1 MKIKKLTLF
10 NFRQFV
16 GEQTI
21 DFSTDE
27 EKNVT
32 VLVGDNTSGKTTL
45 IRAFEWILYDNN
57 YFVDKTLLNQ
67 NVADNMTAGE
77 VQEVYGIIWLEH
89 NGMEYEILRRQS
101 YICIGNGKVRGG
113 HSEPEISYMQPDGQ
127 TKTPIKSDFQY
138 NIEKILPCDLSSYF
152 FFGGE
157 RLAEITEKG
166 DIAASVKGLM
176 GLDVLYN
183 AVVHLKNVIN
193 KLKKGLDLSKGEE
206 VGKLQ
211 AQLEAKGG
219 EVQELQREIKNVEEQ
234 LNYYRNEKEKYAAL
248 LKANENAAED
258 QSRRERLEHAIQDLK
273 ERIDRTEDEYVSIF
287 SRDAFAF
294 FGMPLLREAAKILDD
309 ARDEVESVPDMT
321 STSID
326 FLLERGYCICGKK
339 IEKDSPL
346 EASLLKERAKQ
357 PPEAIGSLVRRF
369 KEQAMEYMEVGEQYE
384 EKVQLKYRDIKD
396 LKEELGR
403 SIDDK
408 EILDERLKGRMDIA
422 HLEMEY
428 KKSEIRIHEFEDKMG
443 ELREQIGACKRES
456 SAIETKLNQYILNDN
471 KNEKI
476 LLQID
481 YAAAVQE
488 WVQKAYDEK
497 EKIIRERLEEKVNE
511 NFQKIY
517 HGSRKIMI
525 DEKYRVKY
533 FDVTTDESDG
543 LKAVKNLAFVS
554 GLVDLAKE
562 ALELNGTVDVGP
574 LYYPLVMDG
583 PFSNIDAKHIEN
595 ISKILPE
602 AAEQVIIALME
613 KDWER
618 ASLIMAP
625 YVGKTYEVVK
635 DRERNGKEI
644 ETISHVKEV

>member
-1 MKIKKLTLF
+1 MKIKRLTLF

-16 GEQTI
+16 GEQSI
-21 DFSTDE
+21 EFSTDE

-45 IRAFEWILYDNN
+45 IRAFEWILYGKNN
-57 YFVDKTLLNQ
+57 FSDKTLLNQ

-77 VQEVYGIIWLEH
+77 VQEVYGLICLEH
-89 NGMEYEILRRQS
+89 NSMDYEILRKQS
-101 YICIGNGKVRGG
+101 YTCIGGGKVRGG
-113 HSEPEISYMQPDGQ
+113 HSEPKISYMQPDGQ
-127 TKTPIKSDFQY
+127 TKTTIQTDFQN
-138 NIEKILPCDLSSYF
+138 NIEKILPYDLSGYF

-157 RLAEITEKG
+157 RLAELTDTS

-183 AVVHLKNVIN
+183 AVVHLKSVIG
-193 KLKKGLDLSKGEE
+193 KLKKGLDLSKEEE
-206 VGKLQ
+206 VDRLQ
-211 AQLEAKGG
+211 AQLEEKGT
-219 EVQELQREIKNVEEQ
+219 EIRELQKEIKNVDEQ
-234 LNYYRNEKEKYAAL
+234 LNYYRDEKEKYAAL
-248 LKANENAAED
+248 LKANESAAED
-258 QSRRERLEHAIQDLK
+258 QKRREGLENKIQDLK
-273 ERIDRTEDEYVSIF
+273 ERIMRAEDEYVLAF

-294 FGMPLLREAAKILDD
+294 FGMPLLKKAAKILDD

-321 STSID
+321 SATID
-326 FLLERGYCICGKK
+326 FLLERGVCICGER
-339 IEKDSPL
+339 IEKGSSL
-346 EASLLKERAKQ
+346 ETSLLKERSKQ

-369 KEQAMEYMEVGEQYE
+369 KEQAAEYLEAGEQYE
-384 EKVQLKYRDIKD
+384 EKVRLKYEDIRDQQK
-396 LKEELGR
+396 ELGF

-408 EILDERLKGRMDIA
+408 KTLDDRLEGRPDSAELQRNYKNSETRIL
-422 HLEMEY
+422 EY
-428 KKSEIRIHEFEDKMG
+428 EDKIG
-443 ELREQIGACKRES
+443 ELREQLGACKNDS
-456 SAIETKLNQYILNDN
+456 SALEIKLNQYVLKDN
-471 KNEKI
+471 KNERI

-488 WVQKAYDEK
+488 WVQKAYNEK
-497 EKIIRERLEEKVNE
+497 EKVVRERLEEIVNE

-583 PFSNIDAKHIEN
+583 PFSNIDEKHIEK
-595 ISKILPE
+595 ISKLLPE

-613 KDWER
+613 KDWGL
-618 ASLIMAP
+618 ASSIMAP
-625 YVGKTYEVVK
+625 YVGKAYEVQK
-635 DRERNGKEI
+635 DKTREGKEI
-644 ETISHVKEV
+644 ETISHIKEV

>member
-1 MKIKKLTLF
+1 MKIKRLTLF

-16 GEQTI
+16 GEQSI
-21 DFSTDE
+21 EFSTDE

-45 IRAFEWILYDNN
+45 IRAFEWILYGKKIFSDN
-57 YFVDKTLLNQ
+57 TLLNW

-77 VQEVYGIIWLEH
+77 IQEVSGSIWLEH
-89 NGMEYEILRRQS
+89 NGTDYEIVRKQP
-101 YICIGNGKVRGG
+101 YTCIGGGKVRGG
-113 HSEPEISYMQPDGQ
+113 RSEPEISYMQPDGQ
-127 TKTPIKSDFQY
+127 TKTTIKSDFQY
-138 NIEKILPCDLSSYF
+138 NIEKILPYDLSSYF

-157 RLAEITEKG
+157 RLAEITDKG

-183 AVVHLKNVIN
+183 AVTHLKSVIN
-193 KLKKGLDLSKGEE
+193 KLKKGLDLSKEKEVEE
-206 VGKLQ
+206 LQ
-211 AQLEAKGG
+211 AELEEKGT
-219 EVQELQREIKNVEEQ
+219 EIWELQKEIRNVEEQ
-234 LNYYRNEKEKYAAL
+234 LSYYRDEKEKYAAL
-248 LKANENAAED
+248 LKANASAAED
-258 QSRRERLEHAIQDLK
+258 QKRREGLETTIWELE
-273 ERIDRTEDEYVSIF
+273 ERIVRAKDEYVSAF

-321 STSID
+321 SAAID
-326 FLLERGYCICGKK
+326 FLLERGFCICGER
-339 IEKDSPL
+339 IEKGSSL
-346 EASLLKERAKQ
+346 ETSLLKERAKQ

-369 KEQAMEYMEVGEQYE
+369 KEQAVEYLEAGEQYG
-384 EKVQLKYRDIKD
+384 EKVRLKYEDIRTQQ
-396 LKEELGR
+396 KELDR
-403 SIDDK
+403 SKDDK
-408 EILDERLKGRMDIA
+408 EILNGRLKERLDTA
-422 HLEMEY
+422 ELEMDY
-428 KKSEIRIHEFEDKMG
+428 KNSEARIHEYEEKIG
-443 ELREQIGACKRES
+443 ELREQLGACKNDS
-456 SAIETKLNQYILNDN
+456 SDLETRLNQYVLKDN

-488 WVQKAYDEK
+488 WVQKAYNEK
-497 EKIIRERLEEKVNE
+497 EKVIREQLEKKVNE

-525 DEKYRVKY
+525 DEKYQVRY

-554 GLVDLAKE
+554 GLVGLAKE

-583 PFSNIDAKHIEN
+583 PFSNIDAKHIEK
-595 ISKILPE
+595 ISKLLPE

-613 KDWER
+613 KDWGL
-618 ASLIMAP
+618 ASSIMAP
-625 YVGKTYEVVK
+625 YVGKAYEVQK
-635 DRERNGKEI
+635 DRTQGGKEI
-644 ETISHVKEV
+644 ETISHIKEV

>member
-1 MKIKKLTLF
+1 MKIKRLTLF

-16 GEQTI
+16 GEQSI
-21 DFSTDE
+21 EFSTDE

-32 VLVGDNTSGKTTL
+32 VLIGDNTSGKTTL
-45 IRAFEWILYDNN
+45 IRAFEWILYGKNN
-57 YFVDKTLLNQ
+57 FSDKMLLNQ

-77 VQEVYGIIWLEH
+77 IQEVYGIICLEH
-89 NGMEYEILRRQS
+89 NGMDYEISRRQP
-101 YICIGNGKVRGG
+101 YTCIGGGKVRSGR
-113 HSEPEISYMQPDGQ
+113 SEPEISYMQPDGQ

-138 NIEKILPCDLSSYF
+138 NIEKILPFDLSSYF

-157 RLAEITEKG
+157 RLAEITDKG

-183 AVVHLKNVIN
+183 AVTHLRSVIS
-193 KLKKGLDLSKGEE
+193 KLKKGLDLSKEEE
-206 VGKLQ
+206 VEIIQ
-211 AQLEAKGG
+211 AQLEEKGT
-219 EVQELQREIKNVEEQ
+219 EIRELQKEIKNVEEQ
-234 LNYYRNEKEKYAAL
+234 LNYYRDEKEKYAAL
-248 LKANENAAED
+248 LKANESAAED
-258 QSRRERLEHAIQDLK
+258 QDRREKLEKTIWGLK
-273 ERIDRTEDEYVSIF
+273 ERIARAEDEYVSVF

-294 FGMPLLREAAKILDD
+294 FGMPLLEEAAKILDD

-321 STSID
+321 SAAID
-326 FLLERGYCICGKK
+326 FLLERGFCICGEK
-339 IEKDSPL
+339 IERGSSL

-369 KEQAMEYMEVGEQYE
+369 KEQAVEYLEAGEQYE
-384 EKVQLKYRDIKD
+384 EKVRLKYEDLRAQQKELGISVDNKKD
-396 LKEELGR
+396 LDDRLEGRPDTAELQR
-403 SIDDK
+403 N
-408 EILDERLKGRMDIA
+408 
-422 HLEMEY
+422 Y
-428 KKSEIRIHEFEDKMG
+428 KNSETRIFEFEDKIG
-443 ELREQIGACKRES
+443 ELREQLGATKNDRS
-456 SAIETKLNQYILNDN
+456 VLETKLNQYVLKDN
-471 KNEKI
+471 KNERI

-497 EKIIRERLEEKVNE
+497 EKVVRERLEEKVNE

-525 DEKYRVKY
+525 DEKYRVRY
-533 FDVTTDESDG
+533 FDVTLDESDG

-554 GLVDLAKE
+554 GLVGLAKE

-583 PFSNIDAKHIEN
+583 PFSNIDAKHIEK
-595 ISKILPE
+595 ISKLLPE

-613 KDWER
+613 KDWGL
-618 ASLIMAP
+618 ASSIMAP
-625 YVGKTYEVVK
+625 YVGRAYEVQK
-635 DRERNGKEI
+635 DRTRDGKEI
-644 ETISHVKEV
+644 ETISHIKEV

>member
-1 MKIKKLTLF
+1 MKIKRLTLF

-16 GEQTI
+16 GEQSI
-21 DFSTDE
+21 EFSTDE

-32 VLVGDNTSGKTTL
+32 VLIGDNTSGKTTL
-45 IRAFEWILYDNN
+45 IRAFEWVLYDKNN
-57 YFVDKTLLNQ
+57 FSDKTLLNQ

-77 VQEVYGIIWLEH
+77 IQEVSGSIWLEH
-89 NGMEYEILRRQS
+89 NGMDYEIFRKQP
-101 YICIGNGKVRGG
+101 YTCIGGGKVRGG
-113 HSEPEISYMQPDGQ
+113 RSEPEISYMQPDGQ
-127 TKTPIKSDFQY
+127 TKTTIKSDFQY
-138 NIEKILPCDLSSYF
+138 NIEKILPYDLSSYF

-157 RLAEITEKG
+157 RLAEITDKG
-166 DIAASVKGLM
+166 DIATSVKGLM

-183 AVVHLKNVIN
+183 AVMHLKSVIN
-193 KLKKGLDLSKGEE
+193 KLKKGLDLSKEEE
-206 VGKLQ
+206 VEKLQ
-211 AQLEAKGG
+211 AELEEKSTKIW
-219 EVQELQREIKNVEEQ
+219 ELQKEIRNVEEQ
-234 LNYYRNEKEKYAAL
+234 LNYYRDEKEKYAAL
-248 LKANENAAED
+248 LKANESAAED
-258 QSRRERLEHAIQDLK
+258 QQRREHLETTIRELE
-273 ERIDRTEDEYVSIF
+273 ERIVRAEDEYVSVF
-287 SRDAFAF
+287 SRDAFAY

-321 STSID
+321 SAAID
-326 FLLERGYCICGKK
+326 FLLERGFCICGKK
-339 IEKDSPL
+339 IEKGSSL

-369 KEQAMEYMEVGEQYE
+369 KEQAVEYLEAGEQYG
-384 EKVQLKYRDIKD
+384 EKVRLKYEDIRTQQK
-396 LKEELGR
+396 ELGR
-403 SIDDK
+403 SMDDK
-408 EILDERLKGRMDIA
+408 EILNERLKGRPDTA
-422 HLEMEY
+422 ELELSY
-428 KKSEIRIHEFEDKMG
+428 KNSEARIHEYEDKIG
-443 ELREQIGACKRES
+443 ELWEELGACKNDS
-456 SAIETKLNQYILNDN
+456 SDLETKLDQYVLKDN
-471 KNEKI
+471 KNGKI

-488 WVQKAYDEK
+488 WVQRAYNEK
-497 EKIIRERLEEKVNE
+497 EKVIREQLEKKVNE

-554 GLVDLAKE
+554 GLVGLAKE

-618 ASLIMAP
+618 ASSIMSP
-625 YVGKTYEVVK
+625 YVGKAYEVQK
-635 DRERNGKEI
+635 DRTQGGKEI
-644 ETISHVKEV
+644 ETISHIKEV

>member
-1 MKIKKLTLF
+1 MKIKRLTLF

-16 GEQTI
+16 GEQSI
-21 DFSTDE
+21 EFSTDE

-45 IRAFEWILYDNN
+45 IRAFEWILYDKNN
-57 YFVDKTLLNQ
+57 FSDKTLLNQ

-77 VQEVYGIIWLEH
+77 IQEVYGIICLEH
-89 NGMEYEILRRQS
+89 NDMDYEIIRRQP
-101 YICIGNGKVRGG
+101 YTCIGGGKVRGG
-113 HSEPEISYMQPDGQ
+113 RSEPEISYMQPDGQ
-127 TKTPIKSDFQY
+127 TKTTIQTDFQN
-138 NIEKILPCDLSSYF
+138 NIEKILPYDLSGYF

-157 RLAEITEKG
+157 RLAELTEKS

-183 AVVHLKNVIN
+183 AVVHLKSVIG
-193 KLKKGLDLSKGEE
+193 KLKKGLDLSKEEE
-206 VGKLQ
+206 VDRLQ
-211 AQLEAKGG
+211 AQLEEKGA
-219 EVQELQREIKNVEEQ
+219 EIRELQREIKNVDEQ
-234 LNYYRNEKEKYAAL
+234 LNYYRDEKEKYAAL
-248 LKANENAAED
+248 LKANESAAED
-258 QSRRERLEHAIQDLK
+258 QKRREGLENKIQELK
-273 ERIDRTEDEYVSIF
+273 ARIMRAEDEYVSAF

-294 FGMPLLREAAKILDD
+294 FGMPLLEEAAKILDD

-321 STSID
+321 SAAID
-326 FLLERGYCICGKK
+326 FLLERGFCICGER
-339 IEKDSPL
+339 IEKGSPL
-346 EASLLKERAKQ
+346 EASLLKERSKQ

-369 KEQAMEYMEVGEQYE
+369 KEQAVEYLETGEQYE
-384 EKVQLKYRDIKD
+384 EKVRLKYEDIRDQQK
-396 LKEELGR
+396 ELGF

-408 EILDERLKGRMDIA
+408 KILDDRLEGRPDSAELQRNYKNSETRI
-422 HLEMEY
+422 LEYEN
-428 KKSEIRIHEFEDKMG
+428 KIG
-443 ELREQIGACKRES
+443 ELREQLGACKNDS
-456 SAIETKLNQYILNDN
+456 SALEIKLNQYVLKDN
-471 KNEKI
+471 KNERI

-488 WVQKAYDEK
+488 WVQKAYNEK
-497 EKIIRERLEEKVNE
+497 EKVVRERLEEKVNE

-618 ASLIMAP
+618 ASSIMAP
-625 YVGKTYEVVK
+625 YIGKAYEIQK
-635 DRERNGKEI
+635 DRTREGKEI
-644 ETISHVKEV
+644 ETISHIKEV